1 MVVENHFKTLLKS
14 GFVMTAKEINDSIY
28 REKASAIWWA
38 VKNSNVEL
46 AKKFLEGGGNPNSVN
61 EENNSC
67 LHEAIQNGALEII
80 FLLMD
85 YGADLNMKNNKRV
98 TPLFYATPKM
108 LKWLG
113 LE

>member
-1 MVVENHFKTLLKS
+1 M
-14 GFVMTAKEINDSIY
+14 
-28 REKASAIWWA
+28 
-38 VKNSNVEL
+38 
-46 AKKFLEGGGNPNSVN
+46 N